1 MQMTTQCR
9 ADSDFSATEKL
20 TVGTAVATI
29 PYAFFLL
36 ANIYDMG
43 GTHGLKFI
51 SYFLLAFLIP
61 FARKPLHLRL
71 QEELGIVALFLAWP
85 AFSLYLGL
93 SNGAEFTGD
102 FGALSQAT
110 PFLAF
115 FVPLLIVPVLG
126 AQRVLTYLYYA
137 FITMGIAIVIITV
150 LEYQGLAMGYIT
162 RIPDYTSAFY
172 SPYFGGIGEHRLY
185 FLATLWLTP
194 TAIYFA
200 RTSRFTLAILCL
212 TGLIMAGSRSG
223 AVIVLLF
230 ILWILLTVKKYRV
243 VGAISAAIG
252 IALGLFIFPG
262 FIENMR
268 QAFLLADSSALL
280 IRYGHAISA
289 IQVFVD
295 KPWTIFIGNGAG
307 ATFYSS
313 GTGAWVVRME
323 TDHLDAIWRYG
334 LVWFVAFTG
343 LCFWTIRRLT
353 RSGQATH
360 KAHGL
365 ALLSMY
371 IAGGTNPELISPL
384 FMFYL
389 SACYLIARRL
399 PKRLSTV
406 HATHSRTTL
415 PDAPRHG
422 EARRPGV
429 PLPELGG

>member
-1 MQMTTQCR
+1 
-9 ADSDFSATEKL
+9 
-20 TVGTAVATI
+20 
-29 PYAFFLL
+29 
-36 ANIYDMG
+36 
-43 GTHGLKFI
+43 
-51 SYFLLAFLIP
+51 
-61 FARKPLHLRL
+61 
-71 QEELGIVALFLAWP
+71 
-85 AFSLYLGL
+85 
-93 SNGAEFTGD
+93 
-102 FGALSQAT
+102 
-110 PFLAF
+110 
-115 FVPLLIVPVLG
+115 
-126 AQRVLTYLYYA
+126 
-137 FITMGIAIVIITV
+137 
-150 LEYQGLAMGYIT
+150 
-162 RIPDYTSAFY
+162 
-172 SPYFGGIGEHRLY
+172 
-185 FLATLWLTP
+185 
-194 TAIYFA
+194 
-200 RTSRFTLAILCL
+200 
-212 TGLIMAGSRSG
+212 
-223 AVIVLLF
+223 
-230 ILWILLTVKKYRV
+230 
-243 VGAISAAIG
+243 
-252 IALGLFIFPG
+252 
-262 FIENMR
+262 
-268 QAFLLADSSALL
+268 LLADSSALL

-429 PLPELGG
+429 PLPELGGGDRP